1 MMAIGN
7 PNILLQDRWNI
18 IASEIIIKDMETIM
32 LDLICIHIKAAIK
45 ETTTEMAG
53 RFVEIRNRSKGT
65 QDKFAMSEISGI
77 EIVNIIKRELDIKA
91 IVMEVNIESK
101 TNLKE
106 I

>member
-18 IASEIIIKDMETIM
+18 IASEIITKDMETIM
-32 LDLICIHIKAAIK
+32 LDLICIRTKAAIK
-45 ETTTEMAG
+45 ETTIEMAG
-53 RFVEIRNRSKGT
+53 RFVEILNRSKGT
-65 QDKFAMSEISGI
+65 QDKFGMSEISGI